1 MFIVCKCK
9 GAVNRRE
16 LYVFYY
22 SFSLLAVCSTIVVV
36 CRRVMWHNL
45 LVGIRVALW
54 RCCVATGWLHSGGT
68 KLVP

>member
-1 MFIVCKCK
+1 
-9 GAVNRRE
+9 
-16 LYVFYY
+16 VFYY